1 MSVIAPKL
9 LKRYRELRQEIER
22 HNRLYYEKDQ
32 PEILDKEYDALMLEL
47 KGLEAEHPQLIEADS
62 PTRVVGGSTRS
73 DFKKIRHHVPMM
85 SLDNAFSEED
95 LKDFETRALRNFGAK
110 KIPWT
115 YFVEHKMDGLAL
127 EVVYEKGELVRAS
140 TRGDGETGE
149 DVTANVL
156 TIKSLPKKLKHKLNL
171 ELRGE
176 VFLEKADFESLNKTR
191 QAQDES
197 PFANPRNAA
206 AGSLR
211 QLDPSVTAKRALKIF
226 LYGFGQKLDIVANSQ
241 MELMSFLDLHEL
253 PTNSNRLHSSSLNEV
268 IEFYKDLT
276 NKRTKLPFEIDGIV
290 VKVNEFQFQEE
301 LGLTAKSPRWAIA
314 FKFDSPIAYTT
325 LEEVEFQVGRTG
337 VITPVAVLTPVA
349 IGGVKVSSASL
360 HNEDEIK
367 RLNVKIGDEVSLTR
381 AGDVIPKVLSVRAH
395 NKNSRPINFPKVCPS
410 CDQKLIRPEEMAAWY
425 CPNWE
430 GCPAQIEG
438 RLIHF
443 VSKDTLN
450 MDGLGPQWIHIFL
463 EKKLIQKPSDL
474 FSLKK
479 SQLMELDRMGDKL
492 ATNILAAIENS
503 KNTSLARAIYG
514 LGIPH
519 VGETLARKIAEHLNS
534 LEDLITIDLGTLK
547 QIEDIGEVVSLSIL
561 NFVKRLKTE
570 IKALSKILEF
580 KRTEGPALD
589 GPFKGL
595 SFVLTGTLTTLTRE
609 AAKEQIEA
617 KAGKVLSSVNK
628 STNILVVGADA
639 GSKLEKAKKL
649 GIEIWN
655 EKTFLNRLES

>member
-1 MSVIAPKL
+1 
-9 LKRYRELRQEIER
+9 
-22 HNRLYYEKDQ
+22 
-32 PEILDKEYDALMLEL
+32 
-47 KGLEAEHPQLIEADS
+47 
-62 PTRVVGGSTRS
+62 
-73 DFKKIRHHVPMM
+73 
-85 SLDNAFSEED
+85 
-95 LKDFETRALRNFGAK
+95 
-110 KIPWT
+110 
-115 YFVEHKMDGLAL
+115 
-127 EVVYEKGELVRAS
+127 
-140 TRGDGETGE
+140 
-149 DVTANVL
+149 
-156 TIKSLPKKLKHKLNL
+156 
-171 ELRGE
+171 
-176 VFLEKADFESLNKTR
+176 
-191 QAQDES
+191 
-197 PFANPRNAA
+197 
-206 AGSLR
+206 
-211 QLDPSVTAKRALKIF
+211 
-226 LYGFGQKLDIVANSQ
+226 
-241 MELMSFLDLHEL
+241 
-253 PTNSNRLHSSSLNEV
+253 
-268 IEFYKDLT
+268 
-276 NKRTKLPFEIDGIV
+276 
-290 VKVNEFQFQEE
+290 
-301 LGLTAKSPRWAIA
+301 
-314 FKFDSPIAYTT
+314 
-325 LEEVEFQVGRTG
+325 
-337 VITPVAVLTPVA
+337 
-349 IGGVKVSSASL
+349 
-360 HNEDEIK
+360 
-367 RLNVKIGDEVSLTR
+367 
-381 AGDVIPKVLSVRAH
+381 
-395 NKNSRPINFPKVCPS
+395 
-410 CDQKLIRPEEMAAWY
+410 MAAWY